1 MPRTIARRATGF
13 VGLALALSAIAC
25 ATPPTEDELDAELRQ
40 IAREVKPP
48 GQLRVVSI
56 LAESRMDAW
65 AKLAADQAEGKE
77 TGPAQ
82 PARRL
87 LRAFERADRFRV
99 AVVTGGPYADWNE
112 RMLRQALDAAKDQR
126 MPGLTIVYVSP
137 EPPSPE
143 LMAAVT
149 RAGSTLVHRTLP
161 ERQ

>member
-1 MPRTIARRATGF
+1 MRAK
-13 VGLALALSAIAC
+13 VAAASIGLAFALCALAC

-40 IAREVKPP
+40 IAREVKPQ

-56 LAESRMDAW
+56 IAESRMDAW
-65 AKLAADQAEGKE
+65 AKLAADQAEGTE

-112 RMLRQALDAAKDQR
+112 RVLRQAFDATKDQR
-126 MPGLTIVYVSP
+126 MPGLTLVYVSP

-143 LMAAVT
+143 LRAAVS
-149 RAGSTLVHRTLP
+149 RAGSQLVHRTLP
-161 ERQ
+161 EHE

>member
-1 MPRTIARRATGF
+1 MARTRTRVAAASA
-13 VGLALALSAIAC
+13 GLALALCALAC
-25 ATPPTEDELDAELRQ
+25 ATPPTEDELDTELRQ
-40 IAREVKPP
+40 IAREVKPQ

-65 AKLAADQAEGKE
+65 AKLAEDQADGKE
-77 TGPAQ
+77 AGPAR

-112 RMLRQALDAAKDQR
+112 RMLRQALDAVKDKR
-126 MPGLTIVYVSP
+126 MPGLTLVYVSP

-143 LMAAVT
+143 LQAAVT
-149 RAGSTLVHRTLP
+149 RAGSLLVHRTLP
-161 ERQ
+161 ERE